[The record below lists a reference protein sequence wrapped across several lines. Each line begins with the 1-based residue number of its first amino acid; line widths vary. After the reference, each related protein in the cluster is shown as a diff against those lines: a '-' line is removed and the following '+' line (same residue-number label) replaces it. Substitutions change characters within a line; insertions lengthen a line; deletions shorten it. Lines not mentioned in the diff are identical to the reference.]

1 MNVMFSREIKT
12 LQVNFCVALCLCKP
26 FRYSKNLKKKKEI
39 CIVKLDL
46 RISSNQPL
54 VSFDNLL
61 LIDYFTHN
69 GCNMVSK
76 VEFPI
81 SSYT

>member
-1 MNVMFSREIKT
+1 M
-12 LQVNFCVALCLCKP
+12 Q
-26 FRYSKNLKKKKEI
+26 I

-76 VEFPI
+76 AEFPI